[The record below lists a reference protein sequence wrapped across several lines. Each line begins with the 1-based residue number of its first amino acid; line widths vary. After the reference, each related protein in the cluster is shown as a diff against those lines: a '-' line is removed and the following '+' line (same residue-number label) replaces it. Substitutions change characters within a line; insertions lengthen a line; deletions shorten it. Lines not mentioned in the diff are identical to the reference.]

1 MSDGDV
7 ATLLRTLL
15 ATTWG
20 CYHHCRR
27 NLRQTASRATMA
39 TMSVR
44 LLFALALAIPVAGQQ
59 NQPALPKPEQLLAA
73 KLREPFLQR
82 VDWCTDYEV
91 ALQRAAATDRL
102 VFGYF
107 TTAGP

>member
-1 MSDGDV
+1 MS
-7 ATLLRTLL
+7 TLLRTLL
-15 ATTWG
+15 ATTWKS
-20 CYHHCRR
+20 YHHRR
-27 NLRQTASRATMA
+27 RTLRQAASRATIA
-39 TMSVR
+39 TMPIR
-44 LLFALALAIPVAGQQ
+44 LLFALALAIPVAGLQSQ
-59 NQPALPKPEQLLAA
+59 SATPKPEQLLAA

-91 ALQRAAATDRL
+91 ALQRAAATDKL